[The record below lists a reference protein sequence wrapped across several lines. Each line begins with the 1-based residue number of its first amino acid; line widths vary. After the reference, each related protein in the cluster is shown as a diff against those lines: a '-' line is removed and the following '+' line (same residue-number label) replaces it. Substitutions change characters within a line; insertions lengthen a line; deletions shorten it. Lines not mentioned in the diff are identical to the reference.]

1 MNEVMNHVMI
11 LFGWC
16 QDDVMLMLHVEKSAR
31 MVQKGAT
38 CGADVVHLWQIG
50 NAEARKTEGADGAFV
65 VVQWCKWCLDYIR
78 MVLGLSQP
86 LCQM

>member
-1 MNEVMNHVMI
+1 
-11 LFGWC
+11 
-16 QDDVMLMLHVEKSAR
+16 MLHVEKSAR

-65 VVQWCKWCLDYIR
+65 VVLWCRWCLSHIR
-78 MVLGLSQP
+78 MMLGW
-86 LCQM
+86 C

>member
-1 MNEVMNHVMI
+1 
-11 LFGWC
+11 
-16 QDDVMLMLHVEKSAR
+16 

-65 VVQWCKWCLDYIR
+65 VQVWWCCGANV
-78 MVLGLSQP
+78 VLGVFLI
-86 LCQM
+86 LL

>member
-1 MNEVMNHVMI
+1 
-11 LFGWC
+11 
-16 QDDVMLMLHVEKSAR
+16 

-38 CGADVVHLWQIG
+38 YGADVVHLWQIG

-78 MVLGLSQP
+78 MVLGSS
-86 LCQM
+86 

>member
-1 MNEVMNHVMI
+1 
-11 LFGWC
+11 
-16 QDDVMLMLHVEKSAR
+16 

-78 MVLGLSQP
+78 MVLGSS
-86 LCQM
+86 